1 VDTLNREKR
10 RHTYASEMPRAGVGL
25 PAVVKLLGHKSPRMT
40 LQYLEIIQQDL
51 QREYRLARSQPRHLA
66 PTPRAA
72 SSAPPP
78 SAGLVSLIDS
88 PRTTQHV
95 LEIFRRSVADTSRR
109 RLLDRLANR
118 LVLIVLPTSLF

>member
-1 VDTLNREKR
+1 ML
-10 RHTYASEMPRAGVGL
+10 RAGVSL

-40 LQYLEIIQQDL
+40 LQYLEITQQDL

-72 SSAPPP
+72 SSASPP
-78 SAGLVSLIDS
+78 SADLLSLIDS
-88 PRTTQHV
+88 LRTAQHV
-95 LEIFRRSVADTSRR
+95 LEMFRRNVAGTLSR

-118 LVLIVLPTSLF
+118 LVKIVTETKKLKTPEK